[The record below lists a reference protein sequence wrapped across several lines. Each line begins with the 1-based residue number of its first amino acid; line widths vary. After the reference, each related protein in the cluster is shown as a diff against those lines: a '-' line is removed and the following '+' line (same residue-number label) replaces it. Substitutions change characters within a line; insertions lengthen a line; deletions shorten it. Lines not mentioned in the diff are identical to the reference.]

1 MRYYVTIDGSEQIV
15 DVERLP
21 DGRCRATLPGG
32 SSWPLEI
39 DRSGGS
45 VLVTVGERVFDL
57 VLDGAGGEI
66 AVYAGGRRHVAKLE
80 THATREV
87 QASRE
92 HAAPAGGSVV
102 LSPMPGKV
110 VEVLV
115 ELGQTV
121 DAGAP
126 VIVVEAMKMENQL
139 GAASGGVVRQLLV
152 KAGDN
157 VESGSRL
164 LVIE

>member
-1 MRYYVTIDGSEQIV
+1 VRYYVTIDGSEQIV

-32 SSWPLEI
+32 SSWPLQI
-39 DRSGGS
+39 DRSGGG

-57 VLDGAGGEI
+57 VLEPTGEQI

-80 THATREV
+80 THGTREV

-92 HAAPAGGSVV
+92 HAAPAGGAVV
-102 LSPMPGKV
+102 VSPMPGKV
-110 VEVLV
+110 VQLLV
-115 ELGQTV
+115 QLGQAV

-126 VIVVEAMKMENQL
+126 VIVIEAMKMENQL
-139 GAASGGVVRQLLV
+139 AAAAGGVVKQLLV

-157 VESGSRL
+157 VESGTRL